1 MRASTIGSNG
11 MVDVLIT
18 RAPGAAPTH
27 PSKSVCRITF
37 QRPTSSRTIVPTRS
51 AGGRANGRCGRTRM
65 TGRAN
70 CGRSARTNLTVTC
83 LGPTNSAFSRL
94 SVTKSHPSGGKGRRP
109 TRRLRRDCGVAISST
124 STGGP
129 AGVVVTKELD
139 ASAAFCPVWV
149 DSQLMSALESLDVH
163 DLSPADDNAHDVW
176 SAIEKGDVAALQRLV
191 SADYESGRVLD
202 VGGWWVSNTEARI
215 VAAIRAHC

>member
-1 MRASTIGSNG
+1 MSSASMDRRQALRMLAAALCGSA
-11 MVDVLIT
+11 V
-18 RAPGAAPTH
+18 AAQFP
-27 PSKSVCRITF
+27 
-37 QRPTSSRTIVPTRS
+37 
-51 AGGRANGRCGRTRM
+51 
-65 TGRAN
+65 
-70 CGRSARTNLTVTC
+70 
-83 LGPTNSAFSRL
+83 
-94 SVTKSHPSGGKGRRP
+94 
-109 TRRLRRDCGVAISST
+109 
-124 STGGP
+124 
-129 AGVVVTKELD
+129 LD